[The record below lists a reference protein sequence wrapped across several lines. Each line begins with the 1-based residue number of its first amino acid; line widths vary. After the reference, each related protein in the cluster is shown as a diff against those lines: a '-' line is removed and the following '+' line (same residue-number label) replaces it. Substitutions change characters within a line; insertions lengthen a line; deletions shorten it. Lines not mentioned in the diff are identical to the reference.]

1 MKTRTIISTL
11 LILCAVSLSFFAV
24 IPANAQK
31 KKFTPA
37 THMWVLTG
45 NAVVH
50 VYANSLEQCQM
61 LTAQAARINSSEAD
75 CYNGETHLK
84 RINCQK
90 NPLDQNTPNCR

>member
-1 MKTRTIISTL
+1 MRSKFIIGFF
-11 LILCAVSLSFFAV
+11 IALCAFSFSV
-24 IPANAQK
+24 IPAEAK
-31 KKFTPA
+31 KTKKNIPA

-50 VYANSLEQCQM
+50 VYAHSLEQCEM

-75 CYNGETHLK
+75 CYNGKEHLK

-90 NPLDQNTPNCR
+90 DPVNQSVPRCK